1 MKKLHV
7 SNFDVYYEDT
17 DASGFAYH
25 TTYLRFAER
34 ARSSL
39 VKDQFPELMELMIKN
54 TFFFVVREIK
64 IKYLSPSFLNDKLFV
79 ETFFMD
85 NSLSSIILVQHVLK
99 KNKIICEIKVEL
111 VWLNGK
117 LGKPSR
123 IPKNIIARFNSF
135 QVV

>member
-7 SNFDVYYEDT
+7 LNFDVYYEDT

-39 VKDQFPELMELMIKN
+39 VKDEFPELMELMIKN
-54 TFFFVVREIK
+54 SFFFVVREIK
-64 IKYLSPSFLNDKLFV
+64 VKYLLPSFLNDKLFV
-79 ETFFMD
+79 ETFFIE
-85 NSLSSIILVQHVLK
+85 NSLSSITLAQNILK
-99 KNKIICEIKVEL
+99 KNKIICEIRVEL
-111 VWLNGK
+111 VWLNK
-117 LGKPSR
+117 KFGKPSR

>member
-7 SNFDVYYEDT
+7 LNFDVYYEDT

-39 VKDQFPELMELMIKN
+39 VKDEFPELMELMIKN
-54 TFFFVVREIK
+54 SFFFVVREIK
-64 IKYLSPSFLNDKLFV
+64 VKYLLPSFLNDKLFV
-79 ETFFMD
+79 ETFFIE
-85 NSLSSIILVQHVLK
+85 NSLSSITLAQNILK

-111 VWLNGK
+111 VWLNK
-117 LGKPSR
+117 KFGKPSR

>member
-7 SNFDVYYEDT
+7 SNFYVYYEDT
-17 DASGFAYH
+17 DASGFVYH

-39 VKDQFPELMELMIKN
+39 VKDEFPELMELMIKN
-54 TFFFVVREIK
+54 SFFFVVREIK
-64 IKYLSPSFLNDKLFV
+64 VKYLLPSFLNDKLFV
-79 ETFFMD
+79 ETFFIE
-85 NSLSSIILVQHVLK
+85 NSLSSITLAQNILK

-111 VWLNGK
+111 VWLNK
-117 LGKPSR
+117 KFGKPSR
-123 IPKNIIARFNSF
+123 IPKNILARFNSF